1 MTYRDNIDKLARR
14 ITDRIPAK
22 VKKLSQTDPEY
33 ECLNEILNDEQCDLC
48 LCFEVRKPL
57 SFEEVVKRSGWPAGR
72 VNRVLNE
79 VCDIGMIEYNWEN
92 EDHHKQF
99 VLPQFVPGA
108 AEFMVMN
115 KDLVEEH
122 PIVAD
127 FFEKMTRLP
136 LEKVTPMVPPGG
148 AGIGMHVIPVE
159 KAIHANQQ
167 AVSVEKI
174 SHWLNKYDK
183 YALSPC
189 SCRRQQRVRGEG
201 TGDVEADV
209 CIAVGDMADYVVQTN
224 KGGHYCTYEEV
235 IETLERCERK
245 GYVHQITN
253 IDGEDK
259 IFAICNCAHG
269 VCNALRTSQLFNT
282 PNMSAS
288 AYRAHVDSEKC
299 VACGKCVEICPV
311 GAAKLGQKLCTKDGP
326 VSYPKQELPDDVK
339 WGPEKWN
346 WNFRDTAKVNCY
358 ETGTSPCKSACPAHL
373 PVQGYIKMA
382 KEGRYMDALKL
393 IKDFNP
399 FPAVCG
405 AICNRRCEQQCTR
418 GLIDEP
424 LAIDEIKKFI
434 AEQELHEDKRYIP
447 LCENVEGKFFTNKM
461 AVIGAGPAG
470 MSAAYYLRIMGYPV
484 TIFEKEE
491 KPGGMLV
498 YGIPSFRLEK
508 SVIEAEIEVLKAMGI
523 EFKCGIEVGKDIS
536 LDDLRNEGYEAFYV
550 AIGAQGS
557 RKLNIPGED
566 NAMVESGIDFLRKV
580 NKVEDPNLISGDV
593 VVVGGDVYTG
603 PKFAIDAISHG
614 KEAAESMHRFV
625 HKGHSLTIGRD
636 LHLFN
641 EFDKNNALI
650 DIDFDHAKRQ
660 IPGIKKGLG
669 EKSFRDLRSTFTE
682 EQVKIEANRCL
693 GCGASIVDTNKCI
706 GCGLCTTKC
715 EFDAIHLTR
724 DIKDGARM
732 VKAEDK
738 MKAILPYAAKRQI
751 KIIRNKKK

>member
-136 LEKVTPMVPPGG
+136 LGKGN
-148 AGIGMHVIPVE
+148 
-159 KAIHANQQ
+159 ANGSTWRSGYWY
-167 AVSVEKI
+167 ACYSCGKGDSCKSASGKCRKDFALV
-174 SHWLNKYDK
+174 NKYDK

-311 GAAKLGQKLCTKDGP
+311 GAAKLGQKLCTKAWTCI
-326 VSYPKQELPDDVK
+326 VS
-339 WGPEKWN
+339 
-346 WNFRDTAKVNCY
+346 
-358 ETGTSPCKSACPAHL
+358 
-373 PVQGYIKMA
+373 
-382 KEGRYMDALKL
+382 
-393 IKDFNP
+393 
-399 FPAVCG
+399 
-405 AICNRRCEQQCTR
+405 
-418 GLIDEP
+418 
-424 LAIDEIKKFI
+424 
-434 AEQELHEDKRYIP
+434 
-447 LCENVEGKFFTNKM
+447 
-461 AVIGAGPAG
+461 
-470 MSAAYYLRIMGYPV
+470 
-484 TIFEKEE
+484 
-491 KPGGMLV
+491 
-498 YGIPSFRLEK
+498 
-508 SVIEAEIEVLKAMGI
+508 
-523 EFKCGIEVGKDIS
+523 
-536 LDDLRNEGYEAFYV
+536 
-550 AIGAQGS
+550 
-557 RKLNIPGED
+557 
-566 NAMVESGIDFLRKV
+566 
-580 NKVEDPNLISGDV
+580 
-593 VVVGGDVYTG
+593 
-603 PKFAIDAISHG
+603 
-614 KEAAESMHRFV
+614 
-625 HKGHSLTIGRD
+625 
-636 LHLFN
+636 
-641 EFDKNNALI
+641 
-650 DIDFDHAKRQ
+650 
-660 IPGIKKGLG
+660 
-669 EKSFRDLRSTFTE
+669 
-682 EQVKIEANRCL
+682 
-693 GCGASIVDTNKCI
+693 
-706 GCGLCTTKC
+706 
-715 EFDAIHLTR
+715 
-724 DIKDGARM
+724 
-732 VKAEDK
+732 
-738 MKAILPYAAKRQI
+738 
-751 KIIRNKKK
+751 